1 VSSTPGRGS
10 DDDADPDYETTVPL
24 VSRGLAL
31 SVALTSVPV
40 LLVVAAL
47 TVVENDPLWV
57 VALAALLL
65 FAPIPLLWRL
75 RFEVGLA
82 AGELRYRV
90 RPWHLSP
97 RVIPVESVVR
107 VERRGRRPDPEP
119 SLRRVNLGRGWVD
132 WDDDEVRYVLGD
144 DGLRLVRAEG
154 RAVELW
160 LPDVDALARALDDAR
175 HE

>member
-1 VSSTPGRGS
+1 VSSSPAS
-10 DDDADPDYETTVPL
+10 DDADPAYETTVPL

-40 LLVVAAL
+40 LLLVAAL
-47 TVVENDPLWV
+47 TVVEDDPLWI

-65 FAPIPLLWRL
+65 FAPIVLLHRL
-75 RFEVGLA
+75 RFEIELVER
-82 AGELRYRV
+82 ELRYRV

-97 RVIPVESVVR
+97 RVIPVESISHA
-107 VERRGRRPDPEP
+107 ERRGRRPDPEP

-132 WDDDEVRYVLGD
+132 WDEDEVRYVLGD
-144 DGLRLVRAEG
+144 EGLRLVRAEG

-160 LPDVDALARALDDAR
+160 FADVDELARALD
-175 HE
+175 EV